1 MIDVVVPQMSEVAS
15 EIVLVRWLKSE
26 GETVRK
32 GEPLF
37 ELDTDKYVVE
47 IEAFEDGTLTEVVI
61 AAGSVVEP
69 GQVVARIR
77 AEGDAPHLA
86 EPMNEVRPATVLT
99 GGAAP
104 REPVRASPKARRLA
118 QERGVDLTALSGT
131 GSGGLITS
139 EDVYAAANVVTSKD
153 PGDTGLEPLSDARR
167 SIGLRMQASKQT
179 VPHFYVLV
187 DVDMSEAVRL
197 RRHCLD
203 TLGWERAPTF
213 TDLIVVACARSLRE
227 CPDVNVKLDDG
238 GLRRRMTVDIGI
250 AVGFEEGLIVPVV
263 KDVDQLEL
271 RTLSVAT
278 REAAERARSGRL
290 LGSDLAERSLVV
302 SNLGMHG
309 VDAFIAIV
317 DQPDPVILA
326 AGRVAE
332 RCVVIEGAVTIGWSC
347 TLTLSAD
354 HRVLDGFA
362 AARFLGVVKSQL
374 ESTFSFLPE
383 EA

>member
-1 MIDVVVPQMSEVAS
+1 MIDVVVPQISEVAS
-15 EIVLVRWLKSE
+15 EIVLVRWLKAE
-26 GETVRK
+26 GDAVRK

-47 IEAFEDGTLTEVVI
+47 IEAFEDGTLTEVIV

-69 GQVVARIR
+69 GQVVARV
-77 AEGDAPHLA
+77 EGASDVASPSRSTKEA
-86 EPMNEVRPATVLT
+86 PATSPVAVRAPQRERVL
-99 GGAAP
+99 
-104 REPVRASPKARRLA
+104 ASPKARRLA
-118 QERGVDLTALSGT
+118 QELGVDIAVLSGS
-131 GSGGLITS
+131 GGGGLITAD
-139 EDVYAAANVVTSKD
+139 DVHAAASPAVATDASV
-153 PGDTGLEPLSDARR
+153 EPLSDARR

-179 VPHFYVLV
+179 VPHFYVLAE
-187 DVDMSEAVRL
+187 VDMSEAVRL
-197 RRHCLD
+197 RAECVD

-213 TDLIVVACARSLRE
+213 TDLIVVACARALGERPE
-227 CPDVNVKLDDG
+227 VNVKLSDG
-238 GLRRRMTVDIGI
+238 GIRRRSSIDIGI
-250 AVGFEEGLIVPVV
+250 AVGLEDGLIVPVLN
-263 KDVDQLEL
+263 DVDQLEL
-271 RTLSVAT
+271 QAVSVAT
-278 REAAERARSGRL
+278 RAAAERARSGRL
-290 LGSDLAERSLVV
+290 LGSDVTERSLVV

-332 RCVVIEGAVTIGWSC
+332 RCVVVDGAPAVRWSC

-362 AARFLGVVKSQL
+362 AARFLGVVKAQL
-374 ESTFSFLPE
+374 ESVFSFLPE